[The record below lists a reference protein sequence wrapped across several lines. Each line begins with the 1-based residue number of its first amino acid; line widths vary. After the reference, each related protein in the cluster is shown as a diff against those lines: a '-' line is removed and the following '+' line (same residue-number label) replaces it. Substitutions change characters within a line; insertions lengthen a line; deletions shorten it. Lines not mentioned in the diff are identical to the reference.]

1 MRYTPESR
9 EQVREAIDFVEL
21 VGARTEL
28 RAAGARRFIGLCPFH
43 DERSPSFGI
52 DPVEKLYHCFGCGA
66 GGDLFQFVMETDSL
80 DFTEA
85 LELLAERTNVK
96 LEPVSEDPRQAQKRE
111 RRARLLQLM
120 ERTADYYIRTL
131 WEASEA
137 ATAREY
143 LLGRGLTEET
153 LREFRLG
160 YAPSAW
166 DKILIGSQRSGF
178 TVEELRAVGLVIP
191 GRSGGLYDRFRGR
204 IIFPLTDTRGSV
216 IGFGARALRDN
227 QQPKYLNS
235 PESELFHK
243 GRWLYAAD
251 RARSHSAKA
260 GEVIVVEGYTD
271 VIALHQAG
279 FRNTVG
285 VMGTALTENQANE
298 LSRLAPTITLCLD
311 ADAAGQEAIARAAQ
325 LLRRRERTLRVVALP
340 ANLDPAELVTRSG
353 HEAMQALLS
362 GTVSFERFEVGRLL
376 NRSDLSSASGRDEAL
391 ASTAELIRPLAPSV
405 LRDDLVQL
413 VSNKLGLGES
423 LVGAALGSS
432 NRRSTRDFQPNL
444 NKALGRRE
452 QTERSFLALC
462 IALPDEG
469 RALLDRLDIDS
480 IFSSL
485 LLKRAAHYLQ
495 DRLESPGA
503 GLADADSELTGLVS
517 ELVIRARQVDVSVAT
532 LELEGLQLEL
542 ARAER
547 RIAAAKSDGADTR
560 EIVLERE
567 RIQADIRKRLQ

>member
-66 GGDLFQFVMETDSL
+66 GGDLFQFVIETDSL

-96 LEPVSEDPRQAQKRE
+96 LEPVSEDPRQAEKRE

-285 VMGTALTENQANE
+285 VMSTALTENQANE
-298 LSRLAPTITLCLD
+298 LSRLAR
-311 ADAAGQEAIARAAQ
+311 QSR
-325 LLRRRERTLRVVALP
+325 
-340 ANLDPAELVTRSG
+340 
-353 HEAMQALLS
+353 
-362 GTVSFERFEVGRLL
+362 
-376 NRSDLSSASGRDEAL
+376 SASMPMR
-391 ASTAELIRPLAPSV
+391 
-405 LRDDLVQL
+405 
-413 VSNKLGLGES
+413 
-423 LVGAALGSS
+423 
-432 NRRSTRDFQPNL
+432 
-444 NKALGRRE
+444 LGRRRSLAP
-452 QTERSFLALC
+452 RSF
-462 IALPDEG
+462 
-469 RALLDRLDIDS
+469 
-480 IFSSL
+480 
-485 LLKRAAHYLQ
+485 
-495 DRLESPGA
+495 
-503 GLADADSELTGLVS
+503 
-517 ELVIRARQVDVSVAT
+517 
-532 LELEGLQLEL
+532 
-542 ARAER
+542 
-547 RIAAAKSDGADTR
+547 
-560 EIVLERE
+560 
-567 RIQADIRKRLQ
+567 